1 MSARLVWTV
10 RRNSYFDSIDLMQI
24 AEQVRQLTG
33 VLDVAVV
40 MGTPAGHSML
50 EEAGM
55 WSSEAP
61 EAGPSDLLVAVRAEG
76 EPAGRRALARVE
88 ELLSARRDG
97 GPARDEA
104 MPRTISAAARRA
116 ARASVAVVAVP
127 GAHAALEAHQ
137 ALSAGLHVFL
147 FSDGVTLDDEAALK
161 RRARG
166 RGLLVMGPECG
177 TSIIKGVG
185 FGFANR
191 VRRGPIGVVGA
202 SGTGIQEVTSLVH
215 RLGSGISHA
224 IGTGGRDLHA
234 EVGGV
239 TTLQAIEA
247 LAADAATQVILLVSK
262 PASPEV
268 AAAAL
273 NAAVATRKPVV
284 ACLLGYGGKTPDGV
298 RTASTLEE
306 AAVVAIGVAG
316 RETAAI
322 APPPA
327 VAGSA
332 RGAVRGLYSGGT
344 LCDEAR
350 RIVGGAQHRFTDF
363 GAEEFTRGR
372 PHPIIDP
379 GRRNA
384 ALVEAG
390 DDPDVSV
397 ILVDLIL
404 GDCAHPDPAGA
415 LRPALNEA
423 RARRHGRAMA
433 VVAHVVGTDQDP
445 QGLEKQEETLRG
457 LGAIVC
463 GSNRIAAETARA
475 LTEGGHGR

>member
-1 MSARLVWTV
+1 MSARLAWTV

-40 MGTPAGHSML
+40 MGTAAGRSML

-76 EPAGRRALARVE
+76 ETAGRSALTRVE
-88 ELLSARRDG
+88 ELLSARRES
-97 GPARDEA
+97 GPARDDA
-104 MPRTISAAARRA
+104 MPRTIAAAARRA
-116 ARASVAVVAVP
+116 APASVAVVAVP
-127 GAHAALEAHQ
+127 GAHAVLEAHQ

-147 FSDGVTLDDEAALK
+147 FSDGVTLDDEVALK

-177 TSIIKGVG
+177 TSIINGVG

-215 RLGSGISHA
+215 RLGGGISHA

-234 EVGGV
+234 AVGGV
-239 TTLQAIEA
+239 TTLQALEA
-247 LAADAATQVILLVSK
+247 LAADAATQVVLLVSK

-268 AAAAL
+268 AAAVL
-273 NAAVATRKPVV
+273 RAAVATSKPVV
-284 ACLLGYGGKTPDGV
+284 ACLLGYAGKTPDGV
-298 RTASTLEE
+298 RAASTLEE
-306 AAVVAIGVAG
+306 AAVVAIGLAG
-316 RETAAI
+316 REAAAI
-322 APPPA
+322 ARPQA
-327 VAGSA
+327 AAGSA

-350 RIVGGAQHRFTDF
+350 RIVAGVQHRFTDF

-379 GRRNA
+379 GRRHA
-384 ALVEAG
+384 ALIEAA

-397 ILVDLIL
+397 ILVDLVL
-404 GDCAHPDPAGA
+404 GDCAHPDPAGS

-423 RARRHGRAMA
+423 RVRRRGRAMA

-445 QGLEKQEETLRG
+445 QGLEKQEQALRD

-463 GSNRIAAETARA
+463 ASNRIAAETARVLA
-475 LTEGGHGR
+475 EGGRGR

>member
-1 MSARLVWTV
+1 MSHQLVWTV
-10 RRNSYFDSIDLMQI
+10 RRSSYFDSIDLMQI
-24 AEQVRQLTG
+24 AEQVRQLAG
-33 VLDVAVV
+33 VIDAALV
-40 MGTPAGHSML
+40 MGTPAGRSML

-55 WSSEAP
+55 WSPEAP
-61 EAGPSDLLVAVRAEG
+61 ETGPSDLLVAVRADG
-76 EPAGRRALARVE
+76 EALGHRALARVE

-97 GPARDEA
+97 GSARDDA
-104 MPRTISAAARRA
+104 MPRTIGAAARRA
-116 ARASVAVVAVP
+116 GPASVAVIAVP

-147 FSDGVTLDDEAALK
+147 FSDGVSLDDEATLK

-177 TSIIKGVG
+177 TSILNGVG

-191 VRRGPIGVVGA
+191 ARRGPIGVVGA

-215 RLGSGISHA
+215 RFGGGVSHA

-234 EVGGV
+234 AIGGV
-239 TTLQAIEA
+239 TTLQALEV
-247 LAADAATQVILLVSK
+247 LAADAATGVVLLVSK

-268 AAAAL
+268 AAVVLQAAM
-273 NAAVATRKPVV
+273 ATGKPVV
-284 ACLLGYGGKTPDGV
+284 ACLLGYAGKTPDGV
-298 RTASTLEE
+298 RTATTLEE
-306 AAVVAIGVAG
+306 AAVIAVGLAG
-316 RETAAI
+316 REAGAL
-322 APPPA
+322 ARPS
-327 VAGSA
+327 VATGSA
-332 RGAVRGLYSGGT
+332 RGAVGGLYSGGT

-350 RIVGGAQHRFTDF
+350 RIVGGAPHRFTDF

-384 ALVEAG
+384 ALVEVG
-390 DDPDVSV
+390 DDPSISV
-397 ILVDLIL
+397 VLLDLVL
-404 GDCAHPDPAGA
+404 GDCAHPDPADA
-415 LRPALNEA
+415 LRPALTEA
-423 RARRHGRAMA
+423 RARRRGHALA

-445 QGLEKQEETLRG
+445 QGLEKQERALRD

-463 GSNRIAAETARA
+463 ASNRIAAETARA
-475 LTEGGHGR
+475 LAEGGHGG

>member
-1 MSARLVWTV
+1 MSARLAWTV

-40 MGTPAGHSML
+40 MGTPAGRSML

-76 EPAGRRALARVE
+76 ETAGRRALTRVE
-88 ELLSARRDG
+88 ELLSARRES
-97 GPARDEA
+97 GPARDDA
-104 MPRTISAAARRA
+104 MPRTIAAAARRA
-116 ARASVAVVAVP
+116 APASVAVVAVP

-147 FSDGVTLDDEAALK
+147 FSDGVTLDDEVALK

-177 TSIIKGVG
+177 TSIISGVG

-215 RLGSGISHA
+215 RLGGGIAHA

-234 EVGGV
+234 AVGGV
-239 TTLQAIEA
+239 TTLQALEA
-247 LAADAATQVILLVSK
+247 LAADAATQVVLLVSK

-268 AAAAL
+268 AAAVL
-273 NAAVATRKPVV
+273 SAAVATSKPVV
-284 ACLLGYGGKTPDGV
+284 TCLLGYAGKTPDGV
-298 RTASTLEE
+298 RAASTLEE
-306 AAVVAIGVAG
+306 AAVVAIGLAG
-316 RETAAI
+316 REAAAI
-322 APPPA
+322 ARPQA
-327 VAGSA
+327 AAGSA

-344 LCDEAR
+344 LCDETR

-384 ALVEAG
+384 ALIEAA

-397 ILVDLIL
+397 ILVDLVL
-404 GDCAHPDPAGA
+404 GDCAHPDPAGS

-423 RARRHGRAMA
+423 RARRRGRAMA

-445 QGLEKQEETLRG
+445 QGLEKQEQALRD

-463 GSNRIAAETARA
+463 ASNRIAAETARVLA
-475 LTEGGHGR
+475 EGGRGR